1 MNLFGISY
9 WGFEVEAMEGFTK
22 FTGQIAG
29 FLWGPPMLILLG
41 IVSLYLTIGLRG
53 IQFRKTIYAFKI
65 LFKSI
70 GKLDGN
76 KGDISPLQALTT
88 ALSATVG
95 TGNIAG
101 VATAIAAGGPGALF
115 WMWIMGVFGMAT
127 KFAEILLSLQYRDTG
142 PDGKM
147 VGGPMYYIERGLG
160 SKKLA
165 VTFAACGIAASF
177 GPGNMVQSH
186 SIAIAMK
193 DLLGVPPFITGIVTA
208 ILVSLIILG
217 GIVRIGKVTEKLVPL
232 MAGLYFLG
240 GITILILNIGKI
252 PGAIYLVIDSAF
264 HPTAAMGGFAG
275 ATIRE
280 ALRFGVAR
288 GVFSNEAGLGSAPI
302 AHAAAKT
309 DNPGQQA
316 LIGMIGVFIDTI
328 VICSV
333 TGLAIVVTGMWSS
346 GLNGVELTMRSFDVG
361 LPGGAFG
368 SKIVSIGLILFA
380 FTTFIGWS
388 YYGLQCVEY
397 LFGLKTA
404 LAYRWV
410 FVGLIVVG
418 AQLKIDLIWNIV
430 DIVVAIMAIPNLIAL
445 LGLSKKIFATARTD
459 PDLI

>member
-1 MNLFGISY
+1 
-9 WGFEVEAMEGFTK
+9 
-22 FTGQIAG
+22 
-29 FLWGPPMLILLG
+29 MLILLG

-53 IQFRKTIYAFKI
+53 IQFRKTFYAFSI

-70 GKLDGN
+70 GKSNGN

-142 PDGKM
+142 PDGRM

-165 VTFAACGIAASF
+165 VTFALCGIAASF

-193 DLLGVPPFITGIVTA
+193 DLLGISPILSGIITA

-217 GIVRIGKVTEKLVPL
+217 GIVRIGKVTQALVPF

-240 GITILILNIGKI
+240 GITILILNIREL
-252 PGAIYLVIDSAF
+252 PGAIFLVVESAF
-264 HPTAAMGGFAG
+264 NPTAAMGGVAG
-275 ATIRE
+275 ATIKE
-280 ALRFGVAR
+280 AMRFGVAR

-316 LIGMIGVFIDTI
+316 LIGMIGVFIDTL

-346 GLNGVELTMRSFDVG
+346 GLDGVELTMRSFDVG

-368 SKIVSIGLILFA
+368 SKIVSFGLILFA

-397 LFGLKTA
+397 LFGLRAA

-410 FVGLIVVG
+410 FVALIFVG

-430 DIVVAIMAIPNLIAL
+430 DIVVAMMAIPNLIAL
-445 LGLSKKIFATARTD
+445 MGLSKKVFATVKAD
-459 PDLI
+459 PDLM